1 LIVPADSYY
10 QPVTLCSSSNIAT
23 QQVATMTDTYNATH
37 NNTNLTAGDGPLE
50 KDFSNGSS
58 GHKGMSTLHQF
69 SFTNKLT
76 VHEENTIST
85 ETWIPLMR

>member
-1 LIVPADSYY
+1 
-10 QPVTLCSSSNIAT
+10 
-23 QQVATMTDTYNATH
+23 MTDTYNATH

-58 GHKGMSTLHQF
+58 GHNGMSASQQF

-85 ETWIPLMR
+85 ETWILLMR